1 MVKKRLKAL
10 GSLKSNATKIQL
22 WRQHLVQPPLTQK
35 QVGVDATMGVFLT
48 QQSNQRDV
56 SIPNKKQ
63 LGRHGK
69 TRLLPETRLVDIL
82 FLWISHPPST
92 S

>member
-1 MVKKRLKAL
+1 MCLMNSTLLVEFKQQISMVKKRLKAL

-56 SIPNKKQ
+56 SIPKK
-63 LGRHGK
+63 
-69 TRLLPETRLVDIL
+69 TA
-82 FLWISHPPST
+82 
-92 S
+92 